1 MGGWRPAGTG
11 KSVASREMLLSMLC
25 TNTPEHLRLII
36 VDTKIVEY
44 ADFDGIPHLC
54 QPICAGVDSA
64 MRSLAWLASEIGKI
78 QLNKLKKQTP
88 SMFLRRKAEQVGLRI

>member
-36 VDTKIVEY
+36 VDTKIVGY
-44 ADFDGIPHLC
+44 ADST
-54 QPICAGVDSA
+54 A
-64 MRSLAWLASEIGKI
+64 
-78 QLNKLKKQTP
+78 
-88 SMFLRRKAEQVGLRI
+88 FLIFVNRYVLE